1 MSDDGKERPGWE
13 SDRRG
18 GKKPKCDASKTNVD
32 ESSWAKPREETRKS
46 DPELSER
53 NTEKSNQNIPVSN
66 ATDSA
71 RK

>member
-1 MSDDGKERPGWE
+1 MSNDGKALSGWE

-18 GKKPKCDASKTNVD
+18 AKNPKCVKSKTKGD
-32 ESSWAKPREETRKS
+32 ESSLAKPREETRKS

-53 NTEKSNQNIPVSN
+53 NTEKSNQNIPHIKT
-66 ATDSA
+66 TDSA